1 MDSVPVFQCLGGF
14 FFFFFLVCNVLSSRH
29 ETDAYSKVYRD
40 IPVRNI
46 N

>member
-14 FFFFFLVCNVLSSRH
+14 FFVFLVCNVLSSRH